1 VKFAGRAGI
10 LRQLSNLTE
19 GISMASE
26 LPPDKSHSGMPLHTK
41 ILIGLI
47 VGITAGLA
55 AHSLGVVQ
63 KGAAGDSNWNGLA
76 DWLDTVIYWAE
87 PVGKVFLRMMFMVV
101 VPMVF
106 SALALA
112 VVDIGDLR
120 KLGRMGLKT
129 LGFTAILSSSA
140 VLIGVG
146 LVDIMRPGHSLSIE
160 QRQKLLDQ
168 YASGA
173 TDKVNKAK
181 EAKPVRD
188 TLVDLLP
195 ENPLQEMVG
204 AVDGSSKG
212 NGMLAVMVFS
222 LICGIAITS
231 KPEETRTF
239 VGVLRGMYEISMT
252 VIGFAM
258 KLAPYGAGCLVFAL
272 AAQLG
277 LDILKT
283 LMWFVITAL
292 LGLGLQLFVVY
303 SIVVMVFARMSPWK
317 FFSNVSEAMLVGFGT
332 SSSSATLPT
341 AIKVANDELKLPP
354 RVSNFVLTVGATG
367 NQNGTALYEGVVVL
381 FLAQVMGVDLTAG
394 QQFTVV
400 LMAILAGVGT
410 AGVPGGSLP
419 LIVVVM
425 QSVGV
430 PGAAIGIILGVDR
443 ILDMC
448 RTVVNVTGDLAI
460 AACVATSEPADPPV
474 VHEVANSL
482 KVARTPACV
491 SHDFSTSKQSH
502 HARRVYSCRFR
513 TGDAGRDRPGFGS
526 GSAVRQMVCRRANR
540 GRDGI
545 SCHDTRH
552 VCERRATFRTHC
564 LSARFQRRRL
574 HVLYELQQSQGRRTR
589 W

>member
-1 VKFAGRAGI
+1 MTAAT
-10 LRQLSNLTE
+10 SDET
-19 GISMASE
+19 
-26 LPPDKSHSGMPLHTK
+26 SHRGLPLHTK

-47 VGITAGLA
+47 VGVVLGLI
-55 AHSLGVVQ
+55 AHSVGSCERGVA
-63 KGAAGDSNWNGLA
+63 GDGDSNGLR
-76 DWLDTVIYWAE
+76 DWLDNVIYWAE
-87 PVGKVFLRMMFMVV
+87 PVGKVFLRLMFMVV

-106 SALALA
+106 SALSLA
-112 VVDIGDLR
+112 VVEIGDLK

-129 LGFTAILSSSA
+129 LGFTAILSTSA

-146 LVDIMRPGHSLSIE
+146 LVNGLKPGYSLGEE

-168 YASGA
+168 YSGGA
-173 TDKVNKAK
+173 ADKVAKAK
-181 EAKPVRD
+181 QAKPVRD

-212 NGMLAVMVFS
+212 NGMLAVMVFA
-222 LICGIAITS
+222 LIFGVAITS
-231 KPEETRTF
+231 KPDETKTL
-239 VGVLRGMYEISMT
+239 VGWLEGLYAISMA

-258 KLAPYGAGCLVFAL
+258 KLAPVGAGCLVFAL
-272 AAQLG
+272 SAQLG
-277 LDILKT
+277 FDILKT
-283 LMWFVITAL
+283 LFWFVLTAL

-303 SIVVMVFARMSPWK
+303 SIVVFVFARMSPWK
-317 FFSNVSEAMLVGFGT
+317 FFSGVSEAMLVGFGT

-341 AIKVANDELKLPP
+341 AIKVAKEGLKLPQ

-381 FLAQVMGVDLTAG
+381 FLAQVMGVELTAS

-400 LMAILAGVGT
+400 LMAVLAGVGT

-460 AACVATSEPADPPV
+460 AACVAKSEPAD
-474 VHEVANSL
+474 ESRETIL
-482 KVARTPACV
+482 
-491 SHDFSTSKQSH
+491 HDE
-502 HARRVYSCRFR
+502 
-513 TGDAGRDRPGFGS
+513 DA
-526 GSAVRQMVCRRANR
+526 SA
-540 GRDGI
+540 
-545 SCHDTRH
+545 
-552 VCERRATFRTHC
+552 
-564 LSARFQRRRL
+564 
-574 HVLYELQQSQGRRTR
+574 
-589 W
+589 

>member
-1 VKFAGRAGI
+1 M
-10 LRQLSNLTE
+10 T
-19 GISMASE
+19 SE
-26 LPPDKSHSGMPLHTK
+26 HRRDESHPGLPLHTK

-47 VGITAGLA
+47 VGIVGGLLA
-55 AHSLGVVQ
+55 NTLGSLE
-63 KGAAGDSNWNGLA
+63 KGGAGDANANGLH
-76 DWLDTVIYWAE
+76 DGLDTLIYWAE
-87 PVGKVFLRMMFMVV
+87 PVGKIFLRLMFMVV

-112 VVDIGDLR
+112 VVEIGDLR

-140 VLIGVG
+140 VLIGIALVG
-146 LVDIMRPGHSLSIE
+146 ILRPGETLGETKRQELRARFSDDNVKSAAAPSQIAQSPGPELSE
-160 QRQKLLDQ
+160 KEKAAKKAQDELFKQTKDKLD
-168 YASGA
+168 
-173 TDKVNKAK
+173 KAK
-181 EAKPVRD
+181 QAKPLRD
-188 TLVDLLP
+188 ILVDLLP

-212 NGMLAVMVFS
+212 NGMLAVMVFA
-222 LICGIAITS
+222 LICGIAITAQ
-231 KPEETRTF
+231 PEETKTV
-239 VGVLRGMYEISMT
+239 VGLLEGMYSISMT

-277 LDILKT
+277 LDILRT
-283 LMWFVITAL
+283 LLWFVITAI

-303 SIVVMVFARMSPWK
+303 SIVVLVFARMSPWK
-317 FFSNVSEAMLVGFGT
+317 FFLDVSEAMLVAFGT

-341 AIKVANDELKLPP
+341 AMKVASDQLKLPS

-381 FLAQVMGVDLTAG
+381 FLAQVMGVELSAS

-460 AACVATSEPADPPV
+460 AACVAKSEPADMLIAEAETVKPTN
-474 VHEVANSL
+474 AL
-482 KVARTPACV
+482 TAKT
-491 SHDFSTSKQSH
+491 
-502 HARRVYSCRFR
+502 
-513 TGDAGRDRPGFGS
+513 
-526 GSAVRQMVCRRANR
+526 
-540 GRDGI
+540 
-545 SCHDTRH
+545 
-552 VCERRATFRTHC
+552 
-564 LSARFQRRRL
+564 
-574 HVLYELQQSQGRRTR
+574 
-589 W
+589 

>member
-1 VKFAGRAGI
+1 MTNESSAEAQGRG
-10 LRQLSNLTE
+10 L
-19 GISMASE
+19 
-26 LPPDKSHSGMPLHTK
+26 PLHTK

-47 VGITAGLA
+47 VGIVAGLVA
-55 AHSLGVVQ
+55 NMLGATT
-63 KGAAGDSNWNGLA
+63 KGAGGDANNNGLH
-76 DWLDTVIYWAE
+76 DWLDTIIYWAE
-87 PVGKVFLRMMFMVV
+87 PVGKIFLRLMFMVV

-112 VVDIGDLR
+112 VVEIGDVR
-120 KLGRMGLKT
+120 KLGRLGLKT

-146 LVDIMRPGHSLSIE
+146 LVGIMRPGHSLGE
-160 QRQKLLDQ
+160 GQRQKLLDQ

-173 TDKVNKAK
+173 NDKINKAK
-181 EAKPVRD
+181 EAKPVKD

-212 NGMLAVMVFS
+212 NGMLAVMVFA
-222 LICGIAITS
+222 LICGIAITT
-231 KPEETRTF
+231 KPEETKTF
-239 VGVLRGMYEISMT
+239 VGWLEGLYEIAMA

-258 KLAPYGAGCLVFAL
+258 KLAPYGAGCLVFTL

-277 LDILKT
+277 FEILKT
-283 LMWFVITAL
+283 LFWFVVTAL
-292 LGLGLQLFVVY
+292 LGLSLQLFVVY
-303 SIVVMVFARMSPWK
+303 SIVVMVFARMSPWT
-317 FFSNVSEAMLVGFGT
+317 FFSQVSEAMLVAFGT

-341 AIKVANDELKLPP
+341 AMKVAHDELKLPP

-381 FLAQVMGVDLTAG
+381 FLAQVMGVELTAS

-400 LMAILAGVGT
+400 LMSILAGVGT

-430 PGAAIGIILGVDR
+430 PGAAIGIVLGVDR

-460 AACVATSEPADPPV
+460 AACVAKTEPVDMLIAGSEPAPV
-474 VHEVANSL
+474 
-482 KVARTPACV
+482 T
-491 SHDFSTSKQSH
+491 
-502 HARRVYSCRFR
+502 
-513 TGDAGRDRPGFGS
+513 
-526 GSAVRQMVCRRANR
+526 
-540 GRDGI
+540 
-545 SCHDTRH
+545 
-552 VCERRATFRTHC
+552 
-564 LSARFQRRRL
+564 
-574 HVLYELQQSQGRRTR
+574 
-589 W
+589 

>member
-1 VKFAGRAGI
+1 MSDAKRADH
-10 LRQLSNLTE
+10 SN
-19 GISMASE
+19 G
-26 LPPDKSHSGMPLHTK
+26 GMPLHTK

-47 VGITAGLA
+47 VGIVAGLVL
-55 AHSLGVVQ
+55 HSLGIGPEGSLSD
-63 KGAAGDSNWNGLA
+63 KNKNGLA
-76 DWLDTVIYWAE
+76 DWLDSLIYWAE
-87 PVGKVFLRMMFMVV
+87 PVGKIFLRLMFMVV

-112 VVDIGDLR
+112 VVEIGDVK

-146 LVDIMRPGHSLSIE
+146 LVDLMRPGHSLGE
-160 QRQKLLDQ
+160 AQRQKLLDQ
-168 YASGA
+168 YSKGA
-173 TDKVNKAK
+173 ADKVDKAK

-188 TLVDLLP
+188 TIVDLLP

-212 NGMLAVMVFS
+212 NGMLAVMVFA
-222 LICGIAITS
+222 LIVGVAITA
-231 KPEETRTF
+231 KPEETQTF
-239 VGVLRGMYEISMT
+239 VGWLQGLYAISMA

-277 LDILKT
+277 IDILKT
-283 LMWFVITAL
+283 LFWFVITAV

-303 SIVVMVFARMSPWK
+303 SIVVMVFARMSPLT
-317 FFSNVSEAMLVGFGT
+317 FFSRVSEAMLVAFGT

-341 AIKVANDELKLPP
+341 AIKVANEELKLPS

-381 FLAQVMGVDLTAG
+381 FLAQVMGVELTAA

-400 LMAILAGVGT
+400 LMAVLAGVGT

-430 PGAAIGIILGVDR
+430 PGAAIGIVLGVDR

-460 AACVATSEPADPPV
+460 ATCVAKSEPAEILIAQPDALSTA
-474 VHEVANSL
+474 EV
-482 KVARTPACV
+482 T
-491 SHDFSTSKQSH
+491 
-502 HARRVYSCRFR
+502 
-513 TGDAGRDRPGFGS
+513 
-526 GSAVRQMVCRRANR
+526 
-540 GRDGI
+540 
-545 SCHDTRH
+545 
-552 VCERRATFRTHC
+552 
-564 LSARFQRRRL
+564 
-574 HVLYELQQSQGRRTR
+574 
-589 W
+589 

>member
-1 VKFAGRAGI
+1 MTDAH
-10 LRQLSNLTE
+10 STE
-19 GISMASE
+19 AA
-26 LPPDKSHSGMPLHTK
+26 PRGMPLHTK

-47 VGITAGLA
+47 
-55 AHSLGVVQ
+55 LGVVLGLIAHSMGACE
-63 KGAAGDSNWNGLA
+63 KGAPGDANSNELL

-87 PVGKVFLRMMFMVV
+87 PVGKVFLRLMFMVV

-112 VVDIGDLR
+112 VVEIGDLK

-129 LGFTAILSSSA
+129 LGFTAILSTAA

-146 LVDIMRPGHSLSIE
+146 LVNGLRPGHPVSE
-160 QRQKLLDQ
+160 AQRQKLLAQ
-168 YASGA
+168 YSQGA
-173 TDKVNKAK
+173 DEKVGKAK
-181 EAKPVRD
+181 QAKPVRD

-212 NGMLAVMVFS
+212 NGMLAVMVFA
-222 LICGIAITS
+222 LVCGIAITT
-231 KPEETRTF
+231 KPDETKTF
-239 VGVLRGMYEISMT
+239 VGWLEGLYAISMA

-258 KLAPYGAGCLVFAL
+258 KLAPLGAGCLVFAL
-272 AAQLG
+272 SAQLG
-277 LDILKT
+277 IDILKT
-283 LMWFVITAL
+283 LFWFVLTAL

-303 SIVVMVFARMSPWK
+303 SLVVMVFARMSPWK
-317 FFSNVSEAMLVGFGT
+317 FFNGVSEAMLVGFGT

-341 AIKVANDELKLPP
+341 AIKVAKEGLKLPQ
-354 RVSNFVLTVGATG
+354 RISNFVLTVGATG

-381 FLAQVMGVDLTAG
+381 FLAQVMGVELTAG

-460 AACVATSEPADPPV
+460 AACVAQTEPADDSGQTILF
-474 VHEVANSL
+474 ETES
-482 KVARTPACV
+482 PA
-491 SHDFSTSKQSH
+491 
-502 HARRVYSCRFR
+502 
-513 TGDAGRDRPGFGS
+513 
-526 GSAVRQMVCRRANR
+526 
-540 GRDGI
+540 
-545 SCHDTRH
+545 
-552 VCERRATFRTHC
+552 
-564 LSARFQRRRL
+564 
-574 HVLYELQQSQGRRTR
+574 
-589 W
+589 

>member
-1 VKFAGRAGI
+1 
-10 LRQLSNLTE
+10 
-19 GISMASE
+19 MASE
-26 LPPDKSHSGMPLHTK
+26 QDTHKSDHGLPLHTK

-47 VGITAGLA
+47 TGIVAGLV
-55 AHSLGVVQ
+55 AHSLGAGE
-63 KGAAGDSNWNGLA
+63 KGAAGDANSNGLQ

-87 PVGKVFLRMMFMVV
+87 PVGKTFLRLMFMVV

-112 VVDIGDLR
+112 VADIGDVR

-146 LVDIMRPGHSLSIE
+146 LVDLLRPGHSLGDE

-173 TDKVNKAK
+173 ADKISKAK
-181 EAKPVRD
+181 DAKPIRD

-212 NGMLAVMVFS
+212 NGMLAVMVFA

-231 KPEETRTF
+231 KPEETKTF
-239 VGVLRGMYEISMT
+239 VGWLEGLYSISMS

-277 LDILKT
+277 LDILRT

-292 LGLGLQLFVVY
+292 LGLSLQLFGVY
-303 SIVVMVFARMSPWK
+303 SLVVMVFARMSPWK
-317 FFSNVSEAMLVGFGT
+317 FFSAVSEAMLVGFGT
-332 SSSSATLPT
+332 SSSRATLPT
-341 AIKVANDELKLPP
+341 AIKVANEELKLPQ

-381 FLAQVMGVDLTAG
+381 FLAQVMGVELTAS

-400 LMAILAGVGT
+400 LMSILAGVGT

-460 AACVATSEPADPPV
+460 AACVAKSEPADMLI
-474 VHEVANSL
+474 ADQL
-482 KVARTPACV
+482 A
-491 SHDFSTSKQSH
+491 TS
-502 HARRVYSCRFR
+502 
-513 TGDAGRDRPGFGS
+513 D
-526 GSAVRQMVCRRANR
+526 
-540 GRDGI
+540 
-545 SCHDTRH
+545 
-552 VCERRATFRTHC
+552 
-564 LSARFQRRRL
+564 
-574 HVLYELQQSQGRRTR
+574 
-589 W
+589 

>member
-1 VKFAGRAGI
+1 
-10 LRQLSNLTE
+10 L
-19 GISMASE
+19 
-26 LPPDKSHSGMPLHTK
+26 PLHTK

-47 VGITAGLA
+47 AGIVAGLIA
-55 AHSLGVVQ
+55 NWI
-63 KGAAGDSNWNGLA
+63 GAIERGTTGDANENGLV
-76 DWLDTVIYWAE
+76 DWLDTVVYWAE
-87 PVGKVFLRMMFMVV
+87 PVGKIFLRLMFMVV

-112 VVDIGDLR
+112 VVEIGDLR

-129 LGFTAILSSSA
+129 LGYTAILSSSA

-146 LVDIMRPGHSLSIE
+146 LVAAMRPGYALDPDKREELRIRFSDENVKKASPPSAKASTDPSKTVSVRGPKKDDDVE
-160 QRQKLLDQ
+160 ETKKKLE
-168 YASGA
+168 
-173 TDKVNKAK
+173 KAGQ
-181 EAKPVRD
+181 AKPVRD

-212 NGMLAVMVFS
+212 NGMLAVMVFA
-222 LICGIAITS
+222 LICGMAITT

-239 VGVLRGMYEISMT
+239 VQWMEGLYEISMS

-277 LDILKT
+277 FDILKT
-283 LMWFVITAL
+283 LLWFVITAV
-292 LGLGLQLFVVY
+292 LGLALQLFVVY
-303 SIVVMVFARMSPWK
+303 SIVVMIFARMSPAK
-317 FFSNVSEAMLVGFGT
+317 FFSNVSEAMMVAFGT

-341 AIKVANDELKLPP
+341 AMKVANDELKLPQ

-381 FLAQVMGVDLTAG
+381 FLAQVMGVELSAS

-400 LMAILAGVGT
+400 LMSILAGVGT

-460 AACVATSEPADPPV
+460 AACVAKSEPADPTVDP
-474 VHEVANSL
+474 
-482 KVARTPACV
+482 
-491 SHDFSTSKQSH
+491 
-502 HARRVYSCRFR
+502 
-513 TGDAGRDRPGFGS
+513 
-526 GSAVRQMVCRRANR
+526 
-540 GRDGI
+540 
-545 SCHDTRH
+545 
-552 VCERRATFRTHC
+552 
-564 LSARFQRRRL
+564 
-574 HVLYELQQSQGRRTR
+574 
-589 W
+589 

>member
-1 VKFAGRAGI
+1 MSDQDG
-10 LRQLSNLTE
+10 NE
-19 GISMASE
+19 N
-26 LPPDKSHSGMPLHTK
+26 SHRGLPLHTK
-41 ILIGLI
+41 ILIGLVI
-47 VGITAGLA
+47 GIIGGLVA
-55 AHSLGVVQ
+55 NAIGTMERGV
-63 KGAAGDSNWNGLA
+63 AGDANRNGLT
-76 DWLDTVIYWAE
+76 DWLDTLIYWVE
-87 PVGKVFLRMMFMVV
+87 PVGKVFLRLMFMVV

-106 SALALA
+106 SALSLA
-112 VVDIGDLR
+112 VVEIGDLR

-129 LGFTAILSSSA
+129 LGYTAILSSSA

-146 LVDIMRPGHSLSIE
+146 LVAVMQPGNSLGSE
-160 QRQKLLDQ
+160 QRQRLLEQYSGGSQPAAKSGKEAIPDQ
-168 YASGA
+168 SSGEKDGKGQKPA
-173 TDKVNKAK
+173 VSEADKVVAKAK
-181 EAKPVRD
+181 QAKPVRD

-212 NGMLAVMVFS
+212 DGMLAVMVFA
-222 LICGIAITS
+222 LICGMAITT

-239 VGVLRGMYEISMT
+239 VGWLEGLYEISMS

-283 LMWFVITAL
+283 LAWFVVTAV
-292 LGLGLQLFVVY
+292 LGLSLQLFVVY
-303 SIVVMVFARMSPWK
+303 SIVVLLFARMSPLT
-317 FFSNVSEAMLVGFGT
+317 FFSNVSEAMLVAFGT

-341 AIKVANDELKLPP
+341 AMKVANDELKLPP

-381 FLAQVMGVDLTAG
+381 FLAQVMGVELTAS

-460 AACVATSEPADPPV
+460 AACVAKSEPVEMLIA
-474 VHEVANSL
+474 
-482 KVARTPACV
+482 
-491 SHDFSTSKQSH
+491 HDEPTVPNTQ
-502 HARRVYSCRFR
+502 
-513 TGDAGRDRPGFGS
+513 T
-526 GSAVRQMVCRRANR
+526 
-540 GRDGI
+540 
-545 SCHDTRH
+545 T
-552 VCERRATFRTHC
+552 
-564 LSARFQRRRL
+564 
-574 HVLYELQQSQGRRTR
+574 
-589 W
+589 

>member
-1 VKFAGRAGI
+1 MSDAKRADH
-10 LRQLSNLTE
+10 SN
-19 GISMASE
+19 G
-26 LPPDKSHSGMPLHTK
+26 GMPLHTK

-47 VGITAGLA
+47 VGIVAGLVL
-55 AHSLGVVQ
+55 HSLGIAPEGSLSD
-63 KGAAGDSNWNGLA
+63 KNKNGLA
-76 DWLDTVIYWAE
+76 DWLDSLIYWAE
-87 PVGKVFLRMMFMVV
+87 PVGKIFLRLMFMVV

-112 VVDIGDLR
+112 VVEIGDVK

-146 LVDIMRPGHSLSIE
+146 LVDLMRPGHSLGE
-160 QRQKLLDQ
+160 AQRQKLLDQ
-168 YASGA
+168 YSKGA
-173 TDKVNKAK
+173 ADKVDKAK

-188 TLVDLLP
+188 TIVDLLP

-212 NGMLAVMVFS
+212 NGMLAVMVFA
-222 LICGIAITS
+222 LIVGVAITA
-231 KPEETRTF
+231 KPEETQTF
-239 VGVLRGMYEISMT
+239 VGWLQGLYAISMA

-277 LDILKT
+277 IDILKT
-283 LMWFVITAL
+283 LFWFVITAV

-303 SIVVMVFARMSPWK
+303 SIVVMVFARMSPLT
-317 FFSNVSEAMLVGFGT
+317 FFSRVSEAMLVAFGT

-341 AIKVANDELKLPP
+341 AIKVANEELKLPS

-381 FLAQVMGVDLTAG
+381 FLAQVMGVELTAA

-400 LMAILAGVGT
+400 LMAVLAGVGT

-430 PGAAIGIILGVDR
+430 PGAAIGIVLGVDR

-460 AACVATSEPADPPV
+460 ATCVAKSEPAEILIAQPDALSTA
-474 VHEVANSL
+474 EV
-482 KVARTPACV
+482 T
-491 SHDFSTSKQSH
+491 
-502 HARRVYSCRFR
+502 
-513 TGDAGRDRPGFGS
+513 
-526 GSAVRQMVCRRANR
+526 
-540 GRDGI
+540 
-545 SCHDTRH
+545 
-552 VCERRATFRTHC
+552 
-564 LSARFQRRRL
+564 
-574 HVLYELQQSQGRRTR
+574 
-589 W
+589 